1 LKTKILTMFALVLCM
16 SAFLLP
22 VSAFAA
28 AETEPPTIKA
38 WLEGDM
44 LFIEAADSG
53 SGVEAVFIDDE
64 RVNYRVDGGLILFAS
79 DYADEGET
87 ISLYAVDFA
96 GNKSETVTVDIPTT
110 AVPTELTATPT
121 QTNPF
126 TPAGQ
131 ASVVDQASDSDGKD
145 FYTFTTPEGNV
156 FYLIIDHQR
165 DSDNVYFLNAV
176 TENDLLALAES
187 SGNGNGGAIPT
198 PDPVPTPDPTPT
210 PDPEPPAKESG
221 GNGTMIFILI
231 AIIAIGGAGYY
242 IKIVRPKQQA
252 GVADDEDDFEDED
265 DSEEMELSD
274 EDEDDYD
281 YPTEEDEPET
291 EDE

>member
-1 LKTKILTMFALVLCM
+1 MKTKILTMFALVLCM
-16 SAFLLP
+16 SAFLFP

-53 SGVEAVFIDDE
+53 SGVEAVFIDGN
-64 RVNYRVDGGLILFAS
+64 RVNYRVDGGLLLAAS
-79 DYADEGET
+79 DYADEGES

-96 GNKSETVTVDIPTT
+96 GNKSETVTVDIPST
-110 AVPTELTATPT
+110 AVPTEPTAPPT

-126 TPAGQ
+126 TPSGQ
-131 ASVVDQASDSDGKD
+131 ASVVDQATDGDGKD
-145 FYTFTTPEGNV
+145 FYTFTTPEGNI

-165 DSDNVYFLNAV
+165 NSDNVYFLNAV

-198 PDPVPTPDPTPT
+198 PDPVPTPDPDPTPT
-210 PDPEPPAKESG
+210 PDPEPPAKES

-252 GVADDEDDFEDED
+252 GISDDEDFEDED
-265 DSEEMELSD
+265 DSEEMELPD

-281 YPTEEDEPET
+281 YPTEEDDPET

>member
-1 LKTKILTMFALVLCM
+1 MKTKLLTMFALVLCM
-16 SAFLLP
+16 GAFLMP
-22 VSAFAA
+22 VSAYAA
-28 AETEPPTIKA
+28 AETNPPTVKA
-38 WLEGDM
+38 WLDGDI

-53 SGVEAVFIDDE
+53 SGVEAVFINNE
-64 RVNYRVDGGLILFAS
+64 RVNYRVDGGLALSAS
-79 DYADEGET
+79 DYGDEGET
-87 ISLYAVDFA
+87 ISIYAVDFA

-110 AVPTELTATPT
+110 AVPSEPVT
-121 QTNPF
+121 QSNPF
-126 TPAGQ
+126 TPDGQ
-131 ASVVDQASDSDGKD
+131 ATVVDEATDGDGKD

-198 PDPVPTPDPTPT
+198 TDPVPQTDPEPT
-210 PDPEPPAKESG
+210 PDPEPEPKTQSG
-221 GNGTMIFILI
+221 GNGTMIFIVI

-252 GVADDEDDFEDED
+252 STMGDDEGDFEDED
-265 DSEEMELSD
+265 DGEEMKF
-274 EDEDDYD
+274 
-281 YPTEEDEPET
+281 EDEPEEDYP
-291 EDE
+291 EDENGDPEAEDE